1 MIFSNANINVSII
14 WIIKTESVILFN
26 EKTLKFVH
34 NYNMK
39 IANPIYD
46 AVFKYLMEDIN
57 IAKDI
62 LSVILNVEII
72 ELELQPQEVI
82 INVQGGLRFLRLDFK
97 ARIRL
102 KDGTEKVILI
112 EIQKSKKDTNVSRF
126 RRYLGDNYAKVDEL
140 IDEFGEMRRKSL
152 PITAIYF
159 LGYELENISVP
170 IVKVV
175 REYRDAVTNEL
186 LIEKESFIEQLSH
199 DLYAIQIPKLKMEA
213 QSELERILD
222 VFSEHKY
229 KTKDKKVL
237 EYTSEVTDARVKR
250 ILSRLNMAL
259 LDEEIIEAII
269 SEEEIENDFKDLNN
283 QLDKA
288 VLAEKEERK
297 AKEIAL
303 TEIELLKAQL
313 EALKKSLKK

>member
-1 MIFSNANINVSII
+1 MR
-14 WIIKTESVILFN
+14 
-26 EKTLKFVH
+26 
-34 NYNMK
+34 

-46 AVFKYLMEDIN
+46 AVFKFLMQDIN

-82 INVQGGLRFLRLDFK
+82 LTILGGLRLLRLDFK
-97 ARIRL
+97 AKIRL

-112 EIQKSKKDTNVSRF
+112 EIQKSKKGSNVSRF
-126 RRYLGDNYAKVDEL
+126 RRYLGDNYAKIDEV
-140 IDEFGEMRRKSL
+140 INEFGEIKRKSL

-159 LGYELENISVP
+159 LGFELENISAP

-175 REYRDAVTNEL
+175 REYRNAVTNKRL
-186 LIEKESFIEQLSH
+186 TQKEAFIEQLSH
-199 DLYAIQIPKLKMEA
+199 DLYAIQIPKLKMVA
-213 QSELERILD
+213 RTELERILD

-229 KTKDKKVL
+229 KTNDKKVL
-237 EYTSEVTDARVKR
+237 EYTSDVTDPRVKR

-259 LDEEIIEAII
+259 LDDEIIEAII
-269 SEEEIENDFKDLNN
+269 AEEEIENDFKDLSD

-288 VLAEKEERK
+288 VQAKEEERK
-297 AKEIAL
+297 AKEEERKAKEEAIL
-303 TEIELLKAQL
+303 EIETLKKQI
-313 EALKKSLKK
+313 EALKKSSKK

>member
-1 MIFSNANINVSII
+1 
-14 WIIKTESVILFN
+14 
-26 EKTLKFVH
+26 
-34 NYNMK
+34 MK

-46 AVFKYLMEDIN
+46 AVFKYLLQDIN

-82 INVQGGLRFLRLDFK
+82 LTILGGLRLLRLDFK
-97 ARIRL
+97 AKIRL
-102 KDGTEKVILI
+102 KDGTERVILI
-112 EIQKSKKDTNVSRF
+112 EIQKSKKGSNVSRF
-126 RRYLGDNYAKVDEL
+126 RRYLGDNYAKTEDV
-140 IDEFGEMRRKSL
+140 INEFGETKRQSL

-159 LGYELENISVP
+159 LGFELDKISAP

-175 REYRDAVTNEL
+175 REYRNAVTNKRL
-186 LIEKESFIEQLSH
+186 TPKEAFIEQLSH
-199 DLYAIQIPKLKMEA
+199 DLYVIQIPKLKMVA
-213 QSELERILD
+213 RTELERILD

-229 KTKDKKVL
+229 KTNDKKVL
-237 EYTSEVTDARVKR
+237 EYTSDVTDPRVKR

-283 QLDKA
+283 QLEEERKA
-288 VLAEKEERK
+288 KNAAVIAKEEERK
-297 AKEIAL
+297 AKEEERKAKEEERKAKEAALLENIAL
-303 TEIELLKAQL
+303 KAKLEELLNSN
-313 EALKKSLKK
+313 KK

>member
-1 MIFSNANINVSII
+1 
-14 WIIKTESVILFN
+14 
-26 EKTLKFVH
+26 
-34 NYNMK
+34 MK

-46 AVFKYLMEDIN
+46 AVFKFLMQDIN

-72 ELELQPQEVI
+72 ELELQPQEV
-82 INVQGGLRFLRLDFK
+82 VLTVLGGLRLLRLDFK

-112 EIQKSKKDTNVSRF
+112 EIQKSKKDSNVARF
-126 RRYLGDNYAKVDEL
+126 RRYLGDNYAKIDEV
-140 IDEFGEMRRKSL
+140 INEFGETQRKSL

-159 LGYELENISVP
+159 LGFELENISAP

-175 REYRDAVTNEL
+175 REYRNAVTNQL
-186 LIEKESFIEQLSH
+186 LTQKEAFIEQLSH
-199 DLYAIQIPKLKMEA
+199 DLYAIQIPKLKMVA
-213 QSELERILD
+213 RTELERILD

-229 KTKDKKVL
+229 KTNDKKVL
-237 EYTSEVTDARVKR
+237 EYTSDVTDPRVKR

-259 LDEEIIEAII
+259 MDDEIIEAII
-269 SEEEIENDFKDLNN
+269 AEEEIENDFKDISN

-288 VLAEKEERK
+288 LQAKEEERK
-297 AKEIAL
+297 AKEEAL
-303 TEIELLKAQL
+303 LENITLKAQL
-313 EALKKSLKK
+313 EELKNLIKK

>member
-1 MIFSNANINVSII
+1 M
-14 WIIKTESVILFN
+14 FN

-34 NYNMK
+34 NDTMK

-46 AVFKYLMEDIN
+46 AVFKFLMQDIN

-82 INVQGGLRFLRLDFK
+82 LNVLGGLRLLRLDFK

-102 KDGTEKVILI
+102 KDGAEKAILI

-126 RRYLGDNYAKVDEL
+126 RRYLGDNYLKADET
-140 IDEFGEMRRKSL
+140 IDEFREIMRKNL

-159 LGYELENISVP
+159 LGFELDNISVP
-170 IVKVV
+170 ILKVV
-175 REYRDAVTNEL
+175 REYRDAVTDAL
-186 LIEKESFIEQLSH
+186 LIEREPFIEQLSH

-229 KTKDKKVL
+229 KTNDKKVL
-237 EYTSEVTDARVKR
+237 DYTSDVTDARVKR

-269 SEEEIENDFKDLNN
+269 SEEEIENDFKNLNN
-283 QLDKA
+283 QLDRA
-288 VLAEKEERK
+288 VLAQKEERK
-297 AKEIAL
+297 AKEDAL
-303 TEIELLKAQL
+303 VAKEKERKAKEAVISENEVLKAQL
-313 EALKKSLKK
+313 EAFMKSKKK